1 MRRVVITG
9 IGCATPVGIGKEEFW
24 NSLINGI
31 SGISYITNFDNEEYA
46 SKIAGEVKNFS
57 PEEYIDKKEAKRMDK
72 FTQFAVAGTKLAI
85 EDSKL
90 DIDKVDKER
99 FGVIIGSG
107 VGGIETLEKQHTNL
121 LKKGPR
127 RVSAFFIPMMITNM
141 APGQISML
149 YGAKGPSFAVT
160 SACASGTH
168 AIGEAFRMIQRGVSD
183 VIITGGSEAAV
194 STMAVAGFSSMKA
207 LSTRNDEPTKA
218 SRPFDKDRDGF
229 VIGEGSGIL
238 IVEELEHALK
248 RNAHI
253 YGEIVG
259 YGATSDAYH
268 ITAPDPEAV
277 GAANAMRLALEDANV
292 ECSKVDYINAHGT
305 STYYNDKLET
315 LAIKKVFKEHAY
327 KVAISSTKSMTGHLL
342 GAAGGIEAIAS
353 VLAIENGII
362 PPTINYET
370 PDLECDLNYVP
381 NESINREVN
390 YVLSNSLGFGGHN
403 ASLLFKK
410 FDE

>member
-9 IGCATPVGIGKEEFW
+9 LGCVTPVGIGKEEFW

-31 SGISYITNFDNEEYA
+31 SGISYITNFDNEEYT

-57 PEEYIDKKEAKRMDK
+57 PEEYMDKKEAKRMDK

-90 DIDKVDKER
+90 DIDKLDKER

-127 RVSAFFIPMMITNM
+127 RVSAFFIPMMISNM

-168 AIGEAFRMIQRGVSD
+168 AIGEAFRMIQRGTSD

-277 GAANAMRLALEDANV
+277 GAANAMRLALKDANV
-292 ECSKVDYINAHGT
+292 ECNKVDYINAHGT

-390 YVLSNSLGFGGHN
+390 YALSNSLGFGGHN

>member
-292 ECSKVDYINAHGT
+292 ECNKVDYINAHGT

>member
-1 MRRVVITG
+1 MITG

>member
-9 IGCATPVGIGKEEFW
+9 LGCATPVGIGKEEFW

-85 EDSKL
+85 ADSKL

>member
-1 MRRVVITG
+1 LRRVVITG

>member
-1 MRRVVITG
+1 MITG
-9 IGCATPVGIGKEEFW
+9 IGCTTPVGIGKEEFW

-85 EDSKL
+85 ADSKL